1 MTKQQP
7 APGRDHGPLALITGQ
22 PYLLLVLAP
31 IFWGGNLVAGK
42 AAVGQIDPFLLLVGR
57 WFGASLILIVL
68 AAPHMKTDWPRVRA
82 SMFWLVFYGV
92 LGFATFNILMY
103 SSAYHTA
110 AINAS
115 IEQAAIPVLVLLGNF
130 LVFKVRAKLL
140 QVVGL
145 VLTIIGVIWV
155 ATHGDPQRILALSMN
170 IGDGMVLAACLCYA
184 IYSLVL
190 RYRPDIHWLSFM
202 FVTALAAL
210 AASLV
215 FVVFIGGGIPR
226 VLAAIPQTTLIGWVC
241 IGYVMIFP
249 SIMAQLCYARGVE
262 LVGPNRASI
271 FINLLPITGT
281 VLSIIILGERL
292 EMFHLISAV
301 LVVAG
306 IALSEYTVRSRA
318 MR

>member
-1 MTKQQP
+1 
-7 APGRDHGPLALITGQ
+7 
-22 PYLLLVLAP
+22 
-31 IFWGGNLVAGK
+31 
-42 AAVGQIDPFLLLVGR
+42 
-57 WFGASLILIVL
+57 
-68 AAPHMKTDWPRVRA
+68 
-82 SMFWLVFYGV
+82 
-92 LGFATFNILMY
+92 
-103 SSAYHTA
+103 
-110 AINAS
+110 
-115 IEQAAIPVLVLLGNF
+115 
-130 LVFKVRAKLL
+130 
-140 QVVGL
+140 
-145 VLTIIGVIWV
+145 
-155 ATHGDPQRILALSMN
+155 
-170 IGDGMVLAACLCYA
+170 
-184 IYSLVL
+184 
-190 RYRPDIHWLSFM
+190 M